1 MKVLYE
7 LKDKQFPYNGI
18 THTRIIVRA
27 VVINSK
33 NQIAFIKLHGKDE
46 LGDRNYYELPGGG
59 KEYFDGTLI
68 DALER
73 EMEEEIGF
81 TIKNIVPLGR
91 VIDYYNV
98 LKRRNDNHYYLAYTS
113 INVEEHLTAME
124 NMLFEKIVWVD
135 IDKAY
140 QLFASSKDSPL
151 SILVKNREL
160 PIIALAIEK
169 HKEKEVLKR

>member
-7 LKDKQFPYNGI
+7 LKDKQFPYEGI
-18 THTRIIVRA
+18 THTRQIVRA

-33 NQIAFIKLHGKDE
+33 NQIAFVKLHGCDE

-59 KEYFDGTLI
+59 KEYFDDTLE

-73 EMEEEIGF
+73 EMEEEIGC
-81 TIKNIVPLGR
+81 TIKDIVPLGR
-91 VIDYYNV
+91 VIDYYNA
-98 LKRRNDNHYYLAYTS
+98 LKRRNDNHYYLAYVS
-113 INVEEHLTAME
+113 MNVPWHLTAMD
-124 NMLFEKIVWVD
+124 NVLFEKIVWVD

-140 QLFASSKDSPL
+140 QVFASSKMSPL

-169 HKEKEVLKR
+169 HKEKEARK